1 MKIAR
6 VAPALFALALL
17 ALAIGPR
24 PARAGGCKSNGTV
37 CSTDVSCCSRDCAK
51 PIVKKSAR
59 PGLFGLCCPAGSNV
73 LCGGTTCVNT
83 RMDSNNCGGCGK
95 VCLAGESCSGGRC
108 ICADGKAICGNAC
121 VDKQTDPGNCGSCGT
136 VCPLDKSCTS
146 GRCR

>member
-83 RMDSNNCGGCGK
+83 RMDSNNCGGCGN
-95 VCLAGESCSGGRC
+95 VCDASQCQTCMNGV
-108 ICADGKAICGNAC
+108 CG
-121 VDKQTDPGNCGSCGT
+121 
-136 VCPLDKSCTS
+136 
-146 GRCR
+146 